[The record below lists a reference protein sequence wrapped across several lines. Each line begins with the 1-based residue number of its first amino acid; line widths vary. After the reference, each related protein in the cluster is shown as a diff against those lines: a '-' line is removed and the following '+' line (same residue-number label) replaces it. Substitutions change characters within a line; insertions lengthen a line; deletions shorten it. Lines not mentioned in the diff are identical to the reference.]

1 MTEVIQLS
9 DFRCGVVRQKSK
21 PTKKNTTRPQN
32 AISKADK
39 AELDERI
46 KAITRRFKYPG
57 LAKQH
62 ITHDIRK
69 SCGVGRYYHITPSQM
84 TSYIEELDSKEYKA
98 YVFARLR
105 YVLSSWDDSNLETVF
120 IDCDFDIDRFI
131 DRVVE

>member
-9 DFRCGVVRQKSK
+9 DFRCGSARQRIK
-21 PTKKNTTRPQN
+21 PAKKKTSRPQN

-46 KAITRRFKYPG
+46 KAITRRFRHPE
-57 LAKQH
+57 LAKQN
-62 ITHDIRK
+62 ITRDIRE

-84 TSYIEELDSKEYKA
+84 TSYISELDSKEYKA

-105 YVLSSWDDSNLETVF
+105 YVFSNWSDGNLETVF
-120 IDCDFDIDRFI
+120 VDCDFDIDRFI
-131 DRVVE
+131 DRVVD